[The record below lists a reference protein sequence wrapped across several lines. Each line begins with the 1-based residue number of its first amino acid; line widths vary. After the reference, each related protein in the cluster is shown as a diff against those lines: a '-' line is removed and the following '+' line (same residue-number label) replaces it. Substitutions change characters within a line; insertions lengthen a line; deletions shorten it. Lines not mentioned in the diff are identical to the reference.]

1 MYLFCFIGKLNYM
14 RRKMPP
20 HLLLLHLYHSWD
32 QNTSNHAQYFIE
44 QVVLQQ
50 LFLIHSVRMYPNI
63 SSNNRNNGALGC
75 SRKEATSI
83 VFKDIISIEPLWH
96 GLLNLS
102 WPTQKTSGPLTNV
115 KGIIIFLQR
124 QTPQP
129 FSSLSHRGM
138 NLDGSCFPPCWTP
151 HFKHTVTIGW
161 INLLPAPLEWSN
173 ALDST
178 TPTTAWNQKKC
189 MLTGLWEK

>member
-1 MYLFCFIGKLNYM
+1 
-14 RRKMPP
+14 
-20 HLLLLHLYHSWD
+20 
-32 QNTSNHAQYFIE
+32 
-44 QVVLQQ
+44 
-50 LFLIHSVRMYPNI
+50 MYPNI

-83 VFKDIISIEPLWH
+83 VLKDIIPIEPLWH

-115 KGIIIFLQR
+115 KGIILFLQR

-138 NLDGSCFPPCWTP
+138 NLDGSCFPPYRTP
-151 HFKHTVTIGW
+151 HFKHTLTIGW
-161 INLLPAPLEWSN
+161 INLLPAPPWVEQCFG
-173 ALDST
+173 LDN
-178 TPTTAWNQKKC
+178 PYNCLKPAQVHANWIVREGGKKK
-189 MLTGLWEK
+189 TSVPNFSHVTFSHSPHWVSSPA